1 MLQLKYE
8 LDQRRMKQVSLA
20 QATGI
25 NEASISRIVNGKE
38 EAYSG
43 RARRIAEALGWEG
56 DPAELFKDLEVK

>member
-8 LDQRRMKQVSLA
+8 LDRRQMKQVSLA
-20 QATGI
+20 RATGI
-25 NEASISRIVNGKE
+25 HEASISRIVNGKE

-43 RARRIAEALGWEG
+43 RAKRIAEALGWDR